1 MRSIWKG
8 TISFLLVSIPVKVY
22 NAIETSEKIQFNQ
35 LHGDDFGP
43 IGYEKRCKKCN
54 LVVSTDQIVKG
65 YQHAPEQYVV
75 VSPEEIASITLKSN
89 QSIEIIGFLEMS
101 EIPTTYFDASYFA
114 APDGAAASKAYTL
127 LRDVMKRTER
137 IAIGKIILREREEL
151 ITISPEGDGL
161 ILQKLHYRHEVRLID
176 AVPGISNKLTP
187 SNTTELQLAENLV
200 NNMLTSFAEIDTI
213 DHYHSALKQLLETKV
228 AGGTIEV
235 KATKDTAAPVVD
247 IMSALQASLDARSK
261 QKAIDPAPPTNDS
274 ERPAQTLALVPDVER
289 RTSNKKK
296 KTA

>member
-8 TISFLLVSIPVKVY
+8 AISFFLLSIPVKVY

-54 LVVSTDQIVKG
+54 LVVSSDQIVKG
-65 YQHAPEQYVV
+65 YQHAPGQYVV
-75 VSPEEIASITLKSN
+75 VSPEEIASITPESN
-89 QSIEIIGFLEMS
+89 QSIEIIGFLKPA

-127 LRDVMKRTER
+127 LRDVMKRKER
-137 IAIGKIILREREEL
+137 IAIGKVILREREEL
-151 ITISPEGDGL
+151 ITISPERDGL
-161 ILQKLHYRHEVRLID
+161 ILQKLHYRHEVRVIES
-176 AVPGISNKLTP
+176 VPGISNKLTP
-187 SNTTELQLAENLV
+187 SNPTEIALAEKLLDD
-200 NNMLTSFAEIDTI
+200 MLTSFAEIDTI
-213 DHYHSALKQLLETKV
+213 DHFHSALKQMLETKA

-235 KATKDTAAPVVD
+235 KATKTAAAPVID
-247 IMSALQASLDARSK
+247 IMSALQASLNTRPK
-261 QKAIDPAPPTNDS
+261 HKANETVPS
-274 ERPAQTLALVPDVER
+274 EPSAQTLTLVPPPAAEQP
-289 RTSNKKK
+289 TSKKKK

>member
-1 MRSIWKG
+1 MHSIWKG
-8 TISFLLVSIPVKVY
+8 AINFLLVSIPVKVY

-43 IGYEKRCKKCN
+43 IGYDKRCKKCN

-75 VSPEEIASITLKSN
+75 VSPEEIATITPESN
-89 QSIEIIGFLEMS
+89 QSIEIIGFLKPT
-101 EIPTTYFDASYFA
+101 EIPTTYFGASYFA

-127 LRDVMKRTER
+127 LREVMKRTER
-137 IAIGKIILREREEL
+137 IAFGKVIFREREEL

-161 ILQKLHYRHEVRLID
+161 VLQKLHYRHEVRVIES
-176 AVPGISNKLTP
+176 VPGISSNKLTP
-187 SNTTELQLAENLV
+187 PNTTELDLAENLV

-213 DHYHSALKQLLETKV
+213 DHFHGALKQLLETK
-228 AGGTIEV
+228 AGGGTVEV
-235 KATKDTAAPVVD
+235 KAAKTAAAPVID
-247 IMSALQASLDARSK
+247 IMSALQASLNARPKPQANETLPSEPSAPTLTLVSPPAVASK
-261 QKAIDPAPPTNDS
+261 
-274 ERPAQTLALVPDVER
+274 
-289 RTSNKKK
+289 KKK

>member
-8 TISFLLVSIPVKVY
+8 AISFLLVSIPVKVY

-43 IGYEKRCKKCN
+43 IGYEKRCKKCS
-54 LVVSTDQIVKG
+54 LVVSNDQIVKG

-75 VSPEEIASITLKSN
+75 VSPEEIASITPESN
-89 QSIEIIGFLEMS
+89 QSIEIIGFLKPA

-137 IAIGKIILREREEL
+137 IAIGKVILREREEL

-161 ILQKLHYRHEVRLID
+161 ILQKLHYRHEVRVIES
-176 AVPGISNKLTP
+176 VPGISSNKLTP
-187 SNTTELQLAENLV
+187 PNTTELELAENLV

-213 DHYHSALKQLLETKV
+213 DHFHSALKQMLETKA

-235 KATKDTAAPVVD
+235 KAAKTAAAPVID
-247 IMSALQASLDARSK
+247 IMSALQASLNARPK
-261 QKAIDPAPPTNDS
+261 NKANETLPS
-274 ERPAQTLALVPDVER
+274 EPSAQTLTLVPATGVG
-289 RTSNKKK
+289 TSKKKK

>member
-8 TISFLLVSIPVKVY
+8 AISFFLLSIPVKVY

-54 LVVSTDQIVKG
+54 LLVSSDQIVKG

-75 VSPEEIASITLKSN
+75 VSPEEIASITPESN
-89 QSIEIIGFLEMS
+89 QSLEIIGFLTPA

-114 APDGAAASKAYTL
+114 APDGAAASKAYAL
-127 LRDVMKRTER
+127 LREVMKRTER
-137 IAIGKIILREREEL
+137 VAIGKAILREREEL
-151 ITISPEGDGL
+151 YTISPDGDGL
-161 ILQKLHYRHEVRLID
+161 ILQKLHYRHEVRLIES
-176 AVPGISNKLTP
+176 VPGIASNKLTP
-187 SNTTELQLAENLV
+187 PNATELDLAENLV
-200 NNMLTSFAEIDTI
+200 KQMITSFAEIDTI
-213 DHYHSALKQLLETKV
+213 DRFHSALKQMLETKV

-235 KATKDTAAPVVD
+235 KAAKTAAAPVID
-247 IMSALQASLDARSK
+247 IMSALKASLNARSK
-261 QKAIDPAPPTNDS
+261 HNSDETSLS
-274 ERPAQTLALVPDVER
+274 EPSAQTLTLVPPAVDQ
-289 RTSNKKK
+289 RTSKKKK

>member
-8 TISFLLVSIPVKVY
+8 AISFLLVSIPVKVY

-43 IGYEKRCKKCN
+43 IGYEKRCKKCS
-54 LVVSTDQIVKG
+54 LVVSNDQIVKG

-75 VSPEEIASITLKSN
+75 VSPEEIASITPESN
-89 QSIEIIGFLEMS
+89 QSIEIIGFLKPA

-114 APDGAAASKAYTL
+114 APDGNAASKAYTL

-137 IAIGKIILREREEL
+137 IAIGKVILREREEL

-161 ILQKLHYRHEVRLID
+161 ILQKLHYRHEVRVIES
-176 AVPGISNKLTP
+176 VPGISSNKLTP
-187 SNTTELQLAENLV
+187 PNTTELELAENLV

-213 DHYHSALKQLLETKV
+213 DHFHSALKQMLETKA

-235 KATKDTAAPVVD
+235 KAAKTAAVLVID
-247 IMSALQASLDARSK
+247 IMSALQASLNARPK
-261 QKAIDPAPPTNDS
+261 NKANETLPS
-274 ERPAQTLALVPDVER
+274 ETSAQTLTLVPATGVG
-289 RTSNKKK
+289 TSKKKK

>member
-8 TISFLLVSIPVKVY
+8 AISFLLVSIPVKVY

-54 LVVSTDQIVKG
+54 LVVSSDQIVKG

-75 VSPEEIASITLKSN
+75 VSPEEIASITPESN
-89 QSIEIIGFLEMS
+89 QSIEIIGFLKPT

-127 LRDVMKRTER
+127 LREVLKRTER
-137 IAIGKIILREREEL
+137 IAIGKVIFREREEL

-161 ILQKLHYRHEVRLID
+161 VLQKLHYRHEVRVIES
-176 AVPGISNKLTP
+176 VPGMSSNKLTP
-187 SNTTELQLAENLV
+187 PNTTELDLAENLV

-213 DHYHSALKQLLETKV
+213 DHFHSALKQMLETKA
-228 AGGTIEV
+228 AGGTVEV
-235 KATKDTAAPVVD
+235 KAAKTAAAPVID
-247 IMSALQASLDARSK
+247 IMSALQASLNARPKLKANETLPSEPSAPTLTLVSPPAVASK
-261 QKAIDPAPPTNDS
+261 
-274 ERPAQTLALVPDVER
+274 
-289 RTSNKKK
+289 KKK

>member
-8 TISFLLVSIPVKVY
+8 AISFLLVSIPVKVY

-54 LVVSTDQIVKG
+54 LVVSSDQIVKG

-75 VSPEEIASITLKSN
+75 VSPEEIASITPESN
-89 QSIEIIGFLEMS
+89 QSIEIIGFLKPT

-127 LRDVMKRTER
+127 LREVMKRTER
-137 IAIGKIILREREEL
+137 IAIGKVIFREREEL

-161 ILQKLHYRHEVRLID
+161 ILQKLHYRHEVRVIES
-176 AVPGISNKLTP
+176 VPGMSSNKLTP
-187 SNTTELQLAENLV
+187 PNTTELDLAENLV

-213 DHYHSALKQLLETKV
+213 DHFHSALKQLLETKA
-228 AGGTIEV
+228 AGGTVEV
-235 KATKDTAAPVVD
+235 KAAKTAAAPVID
-247 IMSALQASLDARSK
+247 IMSALQASLNTRPKPKANETLPSEPSAPTLTLVSPAAVASK
-261 QKAIDPAPPTNDS
+261 
-274 ERPAQTLALVPDVER
+274 
-289 RTSNKKK
+289 KKK

>member
-8 TISFLLVSIPVKVY
+8 AISFLLVSIPVKVY

-35 LHGDDFGP
+35 LHDDDFGP

-54 LVVSTDQIVKG
+54 LVVSSDQIVKG
-65 YQHAPEQYVV
+65 YQHAPDQYVV
-75 VSPEEIASITLKSN
+75 VSPEEIASITPESN
-89 QSIEIIGFLEMS
+89 HSIEIIGFLKS
-101 EIPTTYFDASYFA
+101 AEIPTTYFDNSYFA

-127 LRDVMKRTER
+127 LRDVMQRTGR
-137 IAIGKIILREREEL
+137 IAIGKVILREREEL
-151 ITISPEGDGL
+151 ITISPDGDGL

-176 AVPGISNKLTP
+176 SVPGISNKLTP
-187 SNTTELQLAENLV
+187 SNPNELELAENLV

-213 DHYHSALKQLLETKV
+213 DHYHSALKQMLDTKA

-235 KATKDTAAPVVD
+235 KTAKSTAAPVVD
-247 IMSALQASLDARSK
+247 IMSALQASLNAK
-261 QKAIDPAPPTNDS
+261 QKAKPLPS
-274 ERPAQTLALVPDVER
+274 EPSAQPLTLVPAKASKR
-289 RTSNKKK
+289 K

>member
-8 TISFLLVSIPVKVY
+8 AISFLLVSIPVKVY

-35 LHGDDFGP
+35 LHADDFGP

-54 LVVSTDQIVKG
+54 LVVSSDQIVKG

-75 VSPEEIASITLKSN
+75 VSPEEIAGITPESN
-89 QSIEIIGFLEMS
+89 QSIEIIGFLKPT

-127 LRDVMKRTER
+127 LREVMKRTER
-137 IAIGKIILREREEL
+137 IAIGKVIFGEREEL

-161 ILQKLHYRHEVRLID
+161 VLQKLHYRHEVRVI
-176 AVPGISNKLTP
+176 ASVPGMSSNKLTP
-187 SNTTELQLAENLV
+187 PNTTELDLAENLV

-213 DHYHSALKQLLETKV
+213 DHFHTTLKQLLETKA
-228 AGGTIEV
+228 AGGTVEV
-235 KATKDTAAPVVD
+235 KAAKAAAAPVID
-247 IMSALQASLDARSK
+247 IMSALQASLNARPKPQANETLPSVPSAPTLTLVSPPAVASK
-261 QKAIDPAPPTNDS
+261 
-274 ERPAQTLALVPDVER
+274 
-289 RTSNKKK
+289 KKK

>member
-8 TISFLLVSIPVKVY
+8 AISFLLVSIPVKVY

-54 LVVSTDQIVKG
+54 LVVSSDQIVKG

-75 VSPEEIASITLKSN
+75 VSPEEIASITPESN
-89 QSIEIIGFLEMS
+89 HSIEIIGFLKS
-101 EIPTTYFDASYFA
+101 AEIPTTYFDASYFA

-127 LRDVMKRTER
+127 LRDVMQRTER
-137 IAIGKIILREREEL
+137 IAIGKVIFREREEL

-161 ILQKLHYRHEVRLID
+161 ILQKLHYRHEVRLIES
-176 AVPGISNKLTP
+176 VPGVSNKLTP
-187 SNTTELQLAENLV
+187 SNPNELELAENLV

-213 DHYHSALKQLLETKV
+213 DHYHSALKQMLDTK
-228 AGGTIEV
+228 ATGGTIEV
-235 KATKDTAAPVVD
+235 KTAKSTAAPVVD
-247 IMSALQASLDARSK
+247 IMSALQASLNAK
-261 QKAIDPAPPTNDS
+261 QKAKPLPS
-274 ERPAQTLALVPDVER
+274 EPSAQPLTLVPAKGSKR
-289 RTSNKKK
+289 K

>member
-8 TISFLLVSIPVKVY
+8 AISFLLVSIPVKVY

-54 LVVSTDQIVKG
+54 LVVSSDQIVKG

-75 VSPEEIASITLKSN
+75 VSPEEIASITPESN
-89 QSIEIIGFLEMS
+89 QSIEIIGFLKPT

-127 LRDVMKRTER
+127 LREVMKRTER
-137 IAIGKIILREREEL
+137 IAIGKVIFREREEL

-161 ILQKLHYRHEVRLID
+161 VLQKLHYRHEVRVIES
-176 AVPGISNKLTP
+176 VPGMSSNKLTP
-187 SNTTELQLAENLV
+187 PNTTELDLAENLV

-213 DHYHSALKQLLETKV
+213 DHFHSALKQMLETKA
-228 AGGTIEV
+228 AGGTVEV
-235 KATKDTAAPVVD
+235 KAAKTAAAPVID
-247 IMSALQASLDARSK
+247 IMSALQASLNARPKPKANETLPSEPSGPTLTLVSPPAVASK
-261 QKAIDPAPPTNDS
+261 
-274 ERPAQTLALVPDVER
+274 
-289 RTSNKKK
+289 KKK

>member
-8 TISFLLVSIPVKVY
+8 AISFFLLSIPVKVY

-54 LVVSTDQIVKG
+54 LLVSSDQIVKG

-75 VSPEEIASITLKSN
+75 VSPEEIASITPESN
-89 QSIEIIGFLEMS
+89 QSLEIIGFLTPA

-114 APDGAAASKAYTL
+114 APDGAAASKAYAL
-127 LRDVMKRTER
+127 LREVMKRTER
-137 IAIGKIILREREEL
+137 VAIGKAILREREEL
-151 ITISPEGDGL
+151 YTISPDGDGL
-161 ILQKLHYRHEVRLID
+161 ILQKLHYRHEVRLIES
-176 AVPGISNKLTP
+176 VPGIASNKLTP
-187 SNTTELQLAENLV
+187 PNATELDLAENLV
-200 NNMLTSFAEIDTI
+200 KQMITSFAEIDTI
-213 DHYHSALKQLLETKV
+213 DRFHSALKQMLETKV

-235 KATKDTAAPVVD
+235 KAAKTAAAPVID
-247 IMSALQASLDARSK
+247 IMSALKASLNARSK
-261 QKAIDPAPPTNDS
+261 HNSDETSLS
-274 ERPAQTLALVPDVER
+274 EPSAQTLTLVPPAVDQH
-289 RTSNKKK
+289 TSKKKK

>member
-8 TISFLLVSIPVKVY
+8 AISFLLVSIPVKVY

-54 LVVSTDQIVKG
+54 LVVSSDQIVKG

-75 VSPEEIASITLKSN
+75 VSPEEIASITPESN
-89 QSIEIIGFLEMS
+89 QSIEIIGFLKPT

-127 LRDVMKRTER
+127 LREVMKRTER
-137 IAIGKIILREREEL
+137 IAIGKVIFREREEL

-161 ILQKLHYRHEVRLID
+161 VLQKLHYRHEVRVIES
-176 AVPGISNKLTP
+176 VPGMSSNKLTP
-187 SNTTELQLAENLV
+187 PNTTELDLAENLV

-213 DHYHSALKQLLETKV
+213 DHFHSALKQLLETKA
-228 AGGTIEV
+228 AGGTVEV
-235 KATKDTAAPVVD
+235 KAAKTAAAPVID
-247 IMSALQASLDARSK
+247 IMSALQASLNARPKPQVNETLPSEPSAPTLTLVSPPAVASK
-261 QKAIDPAPPTNDS
+261 
-274 ERPAQTLALVPDVER
+274 
-289 RTSNKKK
+289 KKK

>member
-8 TISFLLVSIPVKVY
+8 AISFLLVSIPVKVY

-54 LVVSTDQIVKG
+54 LVVSSDQIVKG

-75 VSPEEIASITLKSN
+75 VSPEEIASITPESN
-89 QSIEIIGFLEMS
+89 QSIEIIGFLKPT

-127 LRDVMKRTER
+127 LREVMKRTER
-137 IAIGKIILREREEL
+137 IAIGKVIFREREEL

-161 ILQKLHYRHEVRLID
+161 VLQKLHYRHEVRVD
-176 AVPGISNKLTP
+176 RVSAWHV
-187 SNTTELQLAENLV
+187 LQQ
-200 NNMLTSFAEIDTI
+200 IDTTQ
-213 DHYHSALKQLLETKV
+213 HALNWTWPK
-228 AGGTIEV
+228 
-235 KATKDTAAPVVD
+235 
-247 IMSALQASLDARSK
+247 
-261 QKAIDPAPPTNDS
+261 
-274 ERPAQTLALVPDVER
+274 
-289 RTSNKKK
+289 TS
-296 KTA
+296 

>member
-8 TISFLLVSIPVKVY
+8 AISFLLVSIPVKVY

-54 LVVSTDQIVKG
+54 LVVSSDQIVKG

-75 VSPEEIASITLKSN
+75 VSPEEIASITPESN
-89 QSIEIIGFLEMS
+89 QSIEIIGFLKPA

-127 LRDVMKRTER
+127 LREVMKRTER
-137 IAIGKIILREREEL
+137 IAIGKVILREREEL

-161 ILQKLHYRHEVRLID
+161 ILQKLHYRHEVRVIES
-176 AVPGISNKLTP
+176 VPGISSNKLTP
-187 SNTTELQLAENLV
+187 PTTTELDLAENLV
-200 NNMLTSFAEIDTI
+200 NNMVTSFAEIDTI
-213 DHYHSALKQLLETKV
+213 DHFHSALKQMLETKA
-228 AGGTIEV
+228 AGGTVEV
-235 KATKDTAAPVVD
+235 KAAKTAAAPVID
-247 IMSALQASLDARSK
+247 IMSALQASLNARPKLKANETLPSEPSAPTLTLVSPPAVASK
-261 QKAIDPAPPTNDS
+261 
-274 ERPAQTLALVPDVER
+274 
-289 RTSNKKK
+289 KKK

>member
-8 TISFLLVSIPVKVY
+8 AISFLLVSIPVKVY

-54 LVVSTDQIVKG
+54 LVVSSDQIVKG

-75 VSPEEIASITLKSN
+75 VSSEEIASITPESN
-89 QSIEIIGFLEMS
+89 QSIEIIGFLKPA

-127 LRDVMKRTER
+127 LREVMKRTER
-137 IAIGKIILREREEL
+137 IAIGKVILREREEL

-161 ILQKLHYRHEVRLID
+161 ILQKLHYRHEVRVIES
-176 AVPGISNKLTP
+176 VPGISSNKLTP
-187 SNTTELQLAENLV
+187 PNTTELDLAENLV

-213 DHYHSALKQLLETKV
+213 DHFHSALKQMLETKA
-228 AGGTIEV
+228 AGGTVEV
-235 KATKDTAAPVVD
+235 KAAKTAAAPVID
-247 IMSALQASLDARSK
+247 IMSALQASLNARPK
-261 QKAIDPAPPTNDS
+261 LKANETQPSEPSAP
-274 ERPAQTLALVPDVER
+274 TLTLVSPPDVA
-289 RTSNKKK
+289 SKKKK

>member
-8 TISFLLVSIPVKVY
+8 AISFLLVSIPVKVY

-54 LVVSTDQIVKG
+54 LVVSSDQIVKG

-75 VSPEEIASITLKSN
+75 VSPEEIASITPESN
-89 QSIEIIGFLEMS
+89 QSIEIIGFLKPT

-127 LRDVMKRTER
+127 LREVLKRTER
-137 IAIGKIILREREEL
+137 IAIGKVIFREREEL

-161 ILQKLHYRHEVRLID
+161 VLQKLHYRHEVRVIES
-176 AVPGISNKLTP
+176 VPGMSSNKLAP
-187 SNTTELQLAENLV
+187 PNTAELELAENLV

-213 DHYHSALKQLLETKV
+213 DHFHSALKQMLETKA
-228 AGGTIEV
+228 AGGTVEV
-235 KATKDTAAPVVD
+235 KAAKTAAAPVID
-247 IMSALQASLDARSK
+247 IMSALQASLNARPK
-261 QKAIDPAPPTNDS
+261 FKANETLPSEPSAPTLTLVSPPAVAPK
-274 ERPAQTLALVPDVER
+274 
-289 RTSNKKK
+289 KKK

>member
-8 TISFLLVSIPVKVY
+8 AISFLLVSIPVKVY

-54 LVVSTDQIVKG
+54 LVVSSDQIVKG

-75 VSPEEIASITLKSN
+75 VSPEEIASITPESN
-89 QSIEIIGFLEMS
+89 QSIEIIGFLKPA

-127 LRDVMKRTER
+127 LREVMKRTER
-137 IAIGKIILREREEL
+137 IAIGKVILREREEL

-161 ILQKLHYRHEVRLID
+161 ILQKLHYRHEVRVIES
-176 AVPGISNKLTP
+176 VPGISSNKLTP
-187 SNTTELQLAENLV
+187 PNTTELDLAENLV
-200 NNMLTSFAEIDTI
+200 NNMVTSFAEIDTI
-213 DHYHSALKQLLETKV
+213 DHFHSALKQMLETKA
-228 AGGTIEV
+228 AGGTVEV
-235 KATKDTAAPVVD
+235 KAAKTAAAPVID
-247 IMSALQASLDARSK
+247 IMSALQASLNARPKLKANETLPSEPSAPSLTLVSPPAVASK
-261 QKAIDPAPPTNDS
+261 
-274 ERPAQTLALVPDVER
+274 
-289 RTSNKKK
+289 KKK

>member
-8 TISFLLVSIPVKVY
+8 AISFLLVSIPVKVY

-54 LVVSTDQIVKG
+54 LVVSSDQIVKG

-75 VSPEEIASITLKSN
+75 VSPEEIASITPESN
-89 QSIEIIGFLEMS
+89 QSIEIIGFLKPT

-127 LRDVMKRTER
+127 LREVMKRTER
-137 IAIGKIILREREEL
+137 IAIGKVIFREREEL

-161 ILQKLHYRHEVRLID
+161 VLQKLHYRHEIRVIES
-176 AVPGISNKLTP
+176 VPGMSSNKLTP
-187 SNTTELQLAENLV
+187 PNTTELDLAENLV

-213 DHYHSALKQLLETKV
+213 DHFHGALKQLLETKA
-228 AGGTIEV
+228 AGGTVEV
-235 KATKDTAAPVVD
+235 KAAKTAAAPVID
-247 IMSALQASLDARSK
+247 IMSALQASLNARPKPQVNETLPSELSAPTLTLVSPPAVASK
-261 QKAIDPAPPTNDS
+261 
-274 ERPAQTLALVPDVER
+274 
-289 RTSNKKK
+289 KKK

>member
-8 TISFLLVSIPVKVY
+8 AISFLLVSIPVKVY

-43 IGYEKRCKKCN
+43 IGYEKRCKKCD
-54 LVVSTDQIVKG
+54 LVVSSDQIVKG

-75 VSPEEIASITLKSN
+75 VSPEEIASITPESN
-89 QSIEIIGFLEMS
+89 HSIEIIGFLKS
-101 EIPTTYFDASYFA
+101 AEIPTTYFDASYFA

-127 LRDVMKRTER
+127 LRDVMQRTER
-137 IAIGKIILREREEL
+137 IAIGKVIFREREEL

-161 ILQKLHYRHEVRLID
+161 ILQKLHYRHEVRLIES
-176 AVPGISNKLTP
+176 VPGVSNKLTP
-187 SNTTELQLAENLV
+187 SNPNELELAENLV

-213 DHYHSALKQLLETKV
+213 DHYHSALKQMLDTKA

-235 KATKDTAAPVVD
+235 KTAKSTAAPVVD
-247 IMSALQASLDARSK
+247 IMSALQASLNSRPK
-261 QKAIDPAPPTNDS
+261 QKPDQSVTSDS
-274 ERPAQTLALVPDVER
+274 SPQPLTLVPSKGVERP
-289 RTSNKKK
+289 TSKKK

>member
-8 TISFLLVSIPVKVY
+8 AISFLLVSIPVKVY

-54 LVVSTDQIVKG
+54 LVVSSDQIVKG

-75 VSPEEIASITLKSN
+75 VSPEEIASITPESN
-89 QSIEIIGFLEMS
+89 QSIEIIGFLKPT

-127 LRDVMKRTER
+127 LREVMKRTER
-137 IAIGKIILREREEL
+137 IAIGKVILREREEL

-161 ILQKLHYRHEVRLID
+161 ILQKLHYRHEVRVIES
-176 AVPGISNKLTP
+176 VPGISSNKLTP
-187 SNTTELQLAENLV
+187 PTTTELDLAENLV
-200 NNMLTSFAEIDTI
+200 NNMVTSFAEIDTI
-213 DHYHSALKQLLETKV
+213 DHFHSAVKQMLETKA
-228 AGGTIEV
+228 AGGTVEV
-235 KATKDTAAPVVD
+235 KAAKTAAAPVID
-247 IMSALQASLDARSK
+247 IMSALQASLNARPKLKANETLPSEPSAPTLTLVSPPAVASK
-261 QKAIDPAPPTNDS
+261 
-274 ERPAQTLALVPDVER
+274 
-289 RTSNKKK
+289 KKK

>member
-8 TISFLLVSIPVKVY
+8 AISFLLVSIPVKVY

-54 LVVSTDQIVKG
+54 LVVSSDQIVKG

-75 VSPEEIASITLKSN
+75 VSPEEIASITPESN
-89 QSIEIIGFLEMS
+89 QSIEIIGFLKPT

-127 LRDVMKRTER
+127 LREVMKRTER
-137 IAIGKIILREREEL
+137 IAIGKVIFREREEL

-161 ILQKLHYRHEVRLID
+161 VLQKLHYRHEVRVI
-176 AVPGISNKLTP
+176 ASVPGMSSNKLTP
-187 SNTTELQLAENLV
+187 PNTNELDLAENLV

-213 DHYHSALKQLLETKV
+213 DHFHGALKQLLETKA
-228 AGGTIEV
+228 AGGTVEV
-235 KATKDTAAPVVD
+235 KAAKAAAAPVID
-247 IMSALQASLDARSK
+247 IMSALQASLNARPKPQASETLPLEPSAPTLTLVSPAAVTSK
-261 QKAIDPAPPTNDS
+261 
-274 ERPAQTLALVPDVER
+274 
-289 RTSNKKK
+289 KKK